1 MNKIIKYLCLF
12 LMIIISIISIFERES
27 KDIVSVVPLMI
38 LLSCLYL
45 RFSCLK
51 EDNKNEKN
59 N

>member
-1 MNKIIKYLCLF
+1 
-12 LMIIISIISIFERES
+12 MIIISIISIFERES